1 MLKVRDYSTPIIFTL
16 LFIVAIQ
23 GLDTVEE
30 KGIRVTRERV
40 RREGIVANKSNE
52 PVRLLIRKDPSNELV
67 YRKNI
72 RPDNELLLE
81 LKEGAYIFK
90 FEGMDG
96 GKLAERTMV
105 VDDVKSVYSTGESVY
120 WFIEYLSQW
129 KTKVGN

>member
-129 KTKVGN
+129 KTRVGN